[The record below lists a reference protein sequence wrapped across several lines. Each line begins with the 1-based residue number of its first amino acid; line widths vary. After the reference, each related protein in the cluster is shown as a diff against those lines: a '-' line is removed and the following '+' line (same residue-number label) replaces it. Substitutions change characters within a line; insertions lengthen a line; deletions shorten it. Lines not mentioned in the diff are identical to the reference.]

1 MENAALK
8 VLKNIDINS
17 IESICIVCSKGNN
30 GGDGF
35 ALARQ
40 LFVLGKRVE
49 CFLIGSEEGMSKDC
63 QINYEIIQKLGI
75 TSYNLESDKDTEK
88 LIKSLNSSEIVID
101 AIFGTG
107 LVRKIEG
114 IYDTVITL
122 INESNKYILSID
134 IPSGMNSDT
143 GETLGNSIKA
153 DTTITFQLYK
163 KGFLRYGSDKFTGK
177 VILEEIGIPSSA
189 VEMFHEKEYFVDA
202 AMIKEVIKKRDK
214 YSHKGN
220 FGRVL
225 IIAGSK
231 GYSGAAY
238 ISTTAAVKSGAGLVT
253 LACAEDIQG
262 SLCNRL
268 TEAMTSVYSDEERL
282 NELIDK
288 SDAIAIGP
296 GMGNCG
302 GTLKILEKVLNRAS
316 CPVVIDADGLN
327 VLEKHMDLIQNRKFP
342 LVLTPHPGEL
352 SRLTGYSTEYIIGNR
367 LEVAGEFAKKH
378 KVTLLLKG
386 YNTIVADMD
395 RLYVNSTGNSAMAS
409 GGMGDC
415 LTGILTSLIGQGYEG
430 TTAAYVAA
438 YIHGY
443 SGDKLSERQF
453 SVNASEL
460 MEYLPY
466 AIKEL
471 Q

>member
-1 MENAALK
+1 MRSIDSFCINSLNIPGIVLMENAALK

-17 IESICIVCSKGNN
+17 IESFCVVCSKGNN

-35 ALARQ
+35 ALARH
-40 LFVLGKRVE
+40 LFVQGKSVE
-49 CFLIGSEEGMSKDC
+49 CFLIGSQEGMSKDC
-63 QINYEIIQKLGI
+63 QINYKIIQELGI
-75 TSYNLESDKDTEK
+75 TCYNIESENDTEI
-88 LIKSLNSSEIVID
+88 LIKSLNSSQMVID

-107 LVRKIEG
+107 LVRKVEG
-114 IYDTVITL
+114 IYDMVITL
-122 INESNKYILSID
+122 INKSNKYVLSID
-134 IPSGMNSDT
+134 IPSGMDSDT
-143 GETLGNSIKA
+143 GEILGNCIEA
-153 DTTITFQLYK
+153 NTTITFQLYK
-163 KGFLRYGSDKFTGK
+163 KGFLRYGSDRFTGK
-177 VILEEIGIPSSA
+177 IILEEIGIPNSV

-238 ISTTAAVKSGAGLVT
+238 ISTTAAVRSGAGLVT
-253 LACAEDIQG
+253 LSCAEDIQD
-262 SLCNRL
+262 SLCTRL
-268 TEAMTSVYSDEERL
+268 TEAMTSVYNDQERL

-296 GMGNCG
+296 GMGNCS
-302 GTLKILEKVLNRAS
+302 GTLKILENVLNRAS
-316 CPVVIDADGLN
+316 CPVLIDADGLN

-342 LVLTPHPGEL
+342 LILTPHPGEL
-352 SRLTGYSTEYIIGNR
+352 SRLTGYSTEYIIENR
-367 LEVAGEFAKKH
+367 IEVAGEFAKKH

-386 YNTIVADMD
+386 YNTIVTDQD
-395 RLYVNSTGNSAMAS
+395 RLYVNSTGNSSMAS

-415 LTGILTSLIGQGYEG
+415 LTGILTALIGQGYE
-430 TTAAYVAA
+430 Y
-438 YIHGY
+438 
-443 SGDKLSERQF
+443 KLPHKQ
-453 SVNASEL
+453 
-460 MEYLPY
+460 
-466 AIKEL
+466 

>member
-8 VLKNIDINS
+8 VLKNIDLNS
-17 IESICIVCSKGNN
+17 LNSFCIVCSKGNN

-35 ALARQ
+35 ALARH
-40 LFVLGKRVE
+40 LFVLGKKVE
-49 CFLIGSEEGMSKDC
+49 CFLIGSEEGMSRECK
-63 QINYEIIQKLGI
+63 INYKIVQELGI
-75 TSYNLESDKDTEK
+75 TSYNIESIKDTE
-88 LIKSLNSSEIVID
+88 SLKECLNTSDMVVD

-122 INESNKYILSID
+122 INESNKYVLSID
-134 IPSGMNSDT
+134 IPSGMDSDT
-143 GETLGNSIKA
+143 GKILGNCIEA

-163 KGFLRYGSDKFTGK
+163 KGFLRYGTDRHTGEI
-177 VILEEIGIPSSA
+177 ILEEIGIPPVA
-189 VEMFHEKEYFVDA
+189 VEIFHEKEYFVDA
-202 AMIKEVIKKRDK
+202 PMISQVIKKRDK
-214 YSHKGN
+214 FYHKGN
-220 FGRVL
+220 FGRIL

-238 ISTTAAVKSGAGLVT
+238 ISTEAAVRSGAGLVT
-253 LACAEDIQG
+253 LSCAEGIQDI
-262 SLCNRL
+262 LCSRL
-268 TEAMTSVYSDEERL
+268 TEAMTSVYSDQERL

-296 GMGNCG
+296 GMGNCEV
-302 GTLKILEKVLNRAS
+302 TLKILQNVLSRAS

-327 VLEKHMDLIQNRKFP
+327 VLENNMDLLQNRKCT
-342 LVLTPHPGEL
+342 LVLTPHPGEM
-352 SRLTGYSTEYIIGNR
+352 SRLTGYTTEYIIENR
-367 LEVAGEFAKKH
+367 VEVAREFAKKH

-386 YNTIVADMD
+386 WNTIIADEYS
-395 RLYVNSTGNSAMAS
+395 LYVNSTGNSSMAS

-415 LTGILTSLIGQGYEG
+415 LTGILAAFIGQGYEC
-430 TTAAYVAA
+430 TTAAYLSA

-443 SGDKLSERQF
+443 AGDKLSESQF
-453 SVNASEL
+453 SVNADQL
-460 MEYLPY
+460 INYIPY